1 MVRRLIDIPDSKWK
15 CWLSYNSPGD
25 SFLQMI
31 MLIPRLYYV
40 NICIKRSDFRKT
52 ILSFLKNIK

>member
-1 MVRRLIDIPDSKWK
+1 MVRRRIDIPDSKWK

-40 NICIKRSDFRKT
+40 IYA
-52 ILSFLKNIK
+52 